1 MFLAGILAVN
11 MVSVYTASASAP
23 EDQSGNALQEAFARH
38 DEVADSLTSFNTE
51 AEARTRSSWYSN
63 LTAEE
68 EQAVIDSMNE
78 NFKEAVLKAAYED
91 LENSEPWDYNSQI
104 LSIAAQEEICPQ
116 DLLDRYLLASA
127 LYADNL
133 SAKLWDELS
142 VYIRRYEEEHP
153 EMLPKEEPYEIYDED
168 GFAVGYNG
176 VDYAAG
182 SGMDYAAESGMDY
195 ADSSYTFDSEDDTAL
210 FGVYSAEEAYETAD
224 GPLTEPFDDPLP
236 APVGEPLPQT
246 EETFSTAEYNEIAE
260 NPFKSVSVSPL
271 STFSID
277 VDTAAYTKVKY
288 DILDGFPLDKDEVKT
303 EELINYFNYDYS
315 ADRVSDEPFLIST
328 AYTSCPWQADH
339 RLVRIGIRADDLTEK
354 PDTNFVLVTDVS
366 GSMMILNKL
375 PLALSAYADMLENFD
390 DSDTISLIYYASGN
404 GVVLENVSCGQK
416 EQIYEG
422 LAATLFS
429 AGGGTNGALGLNT
442 AYDMAEKSL
451 IENGVNRVIIATD
464 GDFNIGK
471 TSESQLKEIVEEGR
485 KKGVYL
491 TILGYGSENLK
502 DNKMEVMA
510 ENGNGNYHYIGDMAD
525 AKKALVQESDSTL
538 IPIADDV
545 KIQVEFNPALIKE
558 YRLIGYE
565 SRILNAEDFN
575 NDQVDAGEV
584 GAGKSVTALYEVVL
598 PDGDPEADVQELKYS
613 KTEAS
618 GNATDLCNVAVRY
631 KETGSGR
638 TGAAS
643 MLVEKPVMAEDFAE
657 IPDENTALAIS
668 LAEFGMVLRDSP
680 YKGTAT
686 LSSAELIAE
695 AVAAET
701 GNELVQSYVDLIG
714 VLKEHSR

>member
-1 MFLAGILAVN
+1 MFLAGMLAVN
-11 MVSVYTASASAP
+11 MVSLYTASASSP
-23 EDQSGNALQEAFARH
+23 ERASGGALEEAFARH
-38 DEVADSLTSFNTE
+38 DEVADDLTEFNTE
-51 AEARTRSSWYSN
+51 TEPRTRSSWYSG
-63 LTAEE
+63 LSSGE

-78 NFKEAVLKAAYED
+78 HFKEAVLKAAYENLD
-91 LENSEPWDYNSQI
+91 DADPWDYENRL
-104 LSIAAQEEICPQ
+104 LSVLVEEEVCPQ
-116 DLLDRYLLASA
+116 ELLDRYLLAHA

-133 SAKLWDELS
+133 AAEIWKELS
-142 VYIRRYEEEHP
+142 VFIRRFEEEYPGLIP
-153 EMLPKEEPYEIYDED
+153 EEEPYEVYEE
-168 GFAVGYNG
+168 GGPV
-176 VDYAAG
+176 YAA
-182 SGMDYAAESGMDY
+182 SAPEYATGSGMDY
-195 ADSSYTFDSEDDTAL
+195 ADSADDYDFEADEGTAL
-210 FGVYSAEEAYETAD
+210 FDVFSAEAAYEPD
-224 GPLTEPFDDPLP
+224 EEPQPQP
-236 APVGEPLPQT
+236 A
-246 EETFSTAEYNEIAE
+246 ETFSTAEYNEFTE
-260 NPFKSVSVSPL
+260 NPFKSTSVSPL

-288 DILDGFPLDKDEVKT
+288 DILDGYTIDKDEVKT
-303 EELINYFNYDYS
+303 EELINYFNFDYS
-315 ADRVSDEPFLIST
+315 ADRVSDEPFLISA

-339 RLVRIGIRADDLTEK
+339 RLIRIGIRADDLTEK

-366 GSMMILNKL
+366 GSMMIINKL

-390 DSDTISLIYYASGN
+390 ESDTISLIYYASGN
-404 GVVLENVSCGQK
+404 GVVLENVSCEQK
-416 EQIYEG
+416 EKIYEG
-422 LAATLFS
+422 LAATLFR

-451 IENGVNRVIIATD
+451 IEDGVNRVIIATD

-491 TILGYGSENLK
+491 TILGYGAENLK

-510 ENGNGNYHYIGDMAD
+510 ENGNGNYHYIGDMTD

-545 KIQVEFNPALIKE
+545 KIQVEFNPLLIKE

-565 SRILNAEDFN
+565 SRVLNAEDFN

-598 PDGDPEADVQELKYS
+598 SDGDPETDVQELKYS

-618 GNATDLCNVAVRY
+618 GNTTDLCTVAVRY

-643 MLVEKPVMAEDFAE
+643 MLVEKPVMAEDFTE

-686 LSSAELIAE
+686 LSSAELIAD
-695 AVAAET
+695 AVAGET
-701 GNELVQSYVDLIG
+701 GSGLVQSYADLIG

>member
-1 MFLAGILAVN
+1 MRRKIRLFSLFLAGILAVN
-11 MVSVYTASASAP
+11 MVSFCTASARAG
-23 EDQSGNALQEAFARH
+23 ENQAGDALKEAFARH
-38 DEVADSLTSFNTE
+38 DETADSLTEFNTDTE
-51 AEARTRSSWYSN
+51 QRTRSSWYSN
-63 LTAEE
+63 LTSQE

-78 NFKEAVLKAAYED
+78 NFRNAVLKAAYEN
-91 LENSEPWDYNSQI
+91 LENPDPWDYDSRL
-104 LSIAAQEEICPQ
+104 LSALVEEDACPQ
-116 DLLDRYLLASA
+116 ELMDRYLLARA

-133 SAKLWDELS
+133 AAELWEELS
-142 VYIRRYEEEHP
+142 VFIKRFGDEHP
-153 EMLPKEEPYEIYDED
+153 DLLPEEEPYEVYDEEVYESV
-168 GFAVGYNG
+168 ANAPV
-176 VDYAAG
+176 YAAG
-182 SGMDYAAESGMDY
+182 SGMDASMDY
-195 ADSSYTFDSEDDTAL
+195 ETLAADDGMAL
-210 FGVYSAEEAYETAD
+210 FEEYAD
-224 GPLTEPFDDPLP
+224 EALEEPA
-236 APVGEPLPQT
+236 APPLPQP
-246 EETFSTAEYNEIAE
+246 EETFSTAEYNEITE
-260 NPFKSVSVSPL
+260 NPFKSTSVSPL

-277 VDTAAYTKVKY
+277 VDTAAYTKIKY
-288 DILDGFPLDKDEVKT
+288 DILDGYEIDKDEVKT
-303 EELINYFNYDYS
+303 EELINYFNFDYS
-315 ADRVSDEPFLIST
+315 ADRISDEPFLIST

-339 RLVRIGIRADDLTEK
+339 RLIRIGIRADDVTEK

-366 GSMMILNKL
+366 GSMMIINKL

-390 DSDTISLIYYASGN
+390 GSDTISLIYYASGN
-404 GVVLENVSCGQK
+404 GVVLENVSCEQK
-416 EQIYEG
+416 EKIYDG

-429 AGGGTNGALGLNT
+429 AGGGTNGALGLNN

-491 TILGYGSENLK
+491 TILGYGAENLK

-545 KIQVEFNPALIKE
+545 KIQVEFNPALIQE

-565 SRILNAEDFN
+565 SRMLNAEDFN

-598 PDGDPEADVQELKYS
+598 PDGDPETDVQELKYS
-613 KTEAS
+613 KTETA
-618 GNATDLCNVAVRY
+618 GNTTDLCTVAVRY
-631 KETGSGR
+631 KEPGSGR
-638 TGAAS
+638 TASAS
-643 MLVEKPVMAEDFAE
+643 MLVEKPVLAEDFME
-657 IPDENTALAIS
+657 LPDRNTALAIS

-686 LSSAELIAE
+686 LSSAELIAD
-695 AVAAET
+695 AVAEET
-701 GNELVQSYVDLIG
+701 GSGLVQSYAELIG
-714 VLKEHSR
+714 VLKAHSR